1 MADRGRD
8 TRLLCEDQF
17 MKKSVVTTVA
27 VLLFAASLM
36 PTSAHAEGAK
46 RVGGHVGFVVPLVS
60 RSAGQTTTVAD
71 DFVFG
76 LPTGFGLKK
85 FGRFVVDFEVV
96 PGFQNDP
103 RDVSLELHPG
113 VVMGVSD
120 GLAAG
125 LRLAVDVEGNAWGF
139 TPLLNRR
146 IYDAST
152 HSLFA
157 ELVVPVRF
165 VDGTDGTRSAVGLG
179 VHVGIGF

>member
-1 MADRGRD
+1 
-8 TRLLCEDQF
+8 
-17 MKKSVVTTVA
+17 MKKPVVASVA
-27 VLLFAASLM
+27 VLLFVAVLM
-36 PTSAHAEGAK
+36 PTIGHAEGTK

-76 LPTGFGLKK
+76 LPTGFGLKN

-113 VVMGVSD
+113 VVIGVSN
-120 GLAAG
+120 GLAAV
-125 LRLAVDVEGNAWGF
+125 LRLAVDVEGSAWGF
-139 TPLLNRR
+139 TPLLDRT
-146 IYDAST
+146 IYDART
-152 HSLFA
+152 HSLFG

-179 VHVGIGF
+179 VHVGYRLLERASFVSV